1 MFFHI
6 LTIFE
11 PIPLYGVKY
20 YEVIMK
26 QNLWFKHTPIS
37 TQSED
42 LIQRQTFS
50 KEAFRALLETLEQPF
65 SIIEKGSDYFLG
77 KQATENEK
85 VIASAPAFVPTQF
98 GDASF
103 TQTYGCQFP
112 LYAGAMAGG
121 ISSTAMVIAMGKAGF
136 MGSFGAGGMLPDR
149 LESAILE
156 IKAALPNGN
165 YLFNLLNSPFE
176 PAMEENTVTL
186 YLKHGVKAIE
196 ASAYLT
202 ITPNLVWY
210 RASGLSKNTDGSVQ
224 IGNKIIAKVSRKEVA
239 SRFLQPAPAEILNKL
254 VNAGKISAEQAE
266 LAQKVPMADDITAE
280 ADSGGH
286 TDNRPLV
293 CILPAIIAL
302 RNAYQAQ
309 YQFSQPVRIGAG
321 GGISTPE
328 SAFAAFKMGA
338 AYVVTGSVNQACVEA
353 GASEHTRKLLA
364 QMDLTDV
371 AMAPASDM
379 FEMGTKVQVLKRGTM
394 FAMRGQKLFD
404 IYSRYNSIEEI
415 PQDEREKLEK
425 TTFKMTLNEVWE
437 ECLKFFRQRDPSQI
451 ERAEKDPKV
460 KMALIFRWYLGLA
473 SRWSSIGTQGRE
485 MDYQIWTGP
494 SMGAFND
501 WVKGTYLEDYT
512 QRHCADISSHI
523 LKGAAV
529 LQRLDVLEA
538 HGLRFEDE
546 LRLYK
551 PSKALVTL

>member
-1 MFFHI
+1 
-6 LTIFE
+6 
-11 PIPLYGVKY
+11 
-20 YEVIMK
+20 MK
-26 QNLWFKHTPIS
+26 QNVWFKHTSTP
-37 TQSED
+37 TQSENVV
-42 LIQRQTFS
+42 QKQAFS
-50 KEAFRALLETLEQPF
+50 KEAFRTLLENLEQPF
-65 SIIEKGSDYFLG
+65 SIIEKESAYFLAS
-77 KQATENEK
+77 QATDKEK
-85 VIASAPAFVPTQF
+85 VIASVPAFCPSQF
-98 GDASF
+98 GDPGF
-103 TQTYGCQFP
+103 MQDYGCQFP

-136 MGSFGAGGMLPDR
+136 MGSFGAGGILPDR
-149 LESAILE
+149 LEAAILE
-156 IKAALPNGN
+156 IKAALPNGP

-176 PAMEENTVTL
+176 PAMEENTVAL
-186 YLKHGVKAIE
+186 YLKHGIQAIE

-202 ITPNLVWY
+202 ITPSLVWY
-210 RASGLSKNTDGSVQ
+210 RASGLSQNPDGSIH

-239 SRFLQPAPAEILNKL
+239 SRFLQPAPAEILSKL
-254 VNAGKISAEQAE
+254 LSTGKISAEQAE
-266 LAQKVPMADDITAE
+266 LARKVPMADDITAE

-293 CILPAIIAL
+293 SILPAIIAL
-302 RNAYQAQ
+302 RDAYQTQ
-309 YQFSQPVRIGAG
+309 YQYSQPVRIGAG

-404 IYSRYNSIEEI
+404 LYSRYNSIEEI

-425 TTFKMTLNEVWE
+425 TTFKMTLNQVWD
-437 ECLKFFRQRDPSQI
+437 ECLNFFRQRDPSQI

-501 WVKGTYLEDYT
+501 WVKGSYLEDYT
-512 QRHCADISSHI
+512 QRHCADIASQI
-523 LKGAAV
+523 LKGAAI

-538 HGLRFEDE
+538 HGLRFENE

-551 PSKALVTL
+551 PSKAMAIL